1 MTNYGSLKL
10 IIFYSQ
16 LIIDVHQKHHRDK
29 EDFFKNTEYQYAIS
43 MLLIQIGEL
52 ANRLTKD
59 FKEYFPNIPWE
70 YMKSFRNRLAHQY
83 GEIDVE
89 LTFQIST
96 LDITRIHAQLVKII
110 SDFEEE
116 FPNVI
121 NMQEKNY

>member
-10 IIFYSQ
+10 IIFYAQ

-29 EDFFKNTEYQYAIS
+29 EDFFKNIEYQYAIS

-52 ANRLTKD
+52 ANKLTKD
-59 FKEYFPNIPWE
+59 FKEYFPTIPWE
-70 YMKSFRNRLAHQY
+70 HMKSFRNRLAHQY

-96 LDITRIHAQLVKII
+96 VDITRIHAQLVKII

-116 FPNVI
+116 FPKVI
-121 NMQEKNY
+121 NMQEKKD

>member
-10 IIFYSQ
+10 IIFYANI
-16 LIIDVHQKHHRDK
+16 IIDIHTKHQCNKD
-29 EDFFKNTEYQYAIS
+29 DFIKNTEYQYAIS

-52 ANRLTKD
+52 ANKLTKD
-59 FKEYFPNIPWE
+59 FKEYFPTIPWE

-96 LDITRIHAQLVKII
+96 VDITRIHAQLVKIVN
-110 SDFEEE
+110 DFEAE
-116 FPNVI
+116 FPQVI
-121 NMQEKNY
+121 NKQKKND